1 MLKKGHRKRVGKLV
15 VLEDLSKTWE
25 RNEKRDRALFLE
37 KLFKENSA
45 TGNHGN
51 LGNMGSIG
59 NMVNVGNNGNNASGN
74 TTPYRSVSP
83 LSGANT
89 PSKHSPRLVPL
100 DFTPSLPKCI

>member
-1 MLKKGHRKRVGKLV
+1 LLKKGHRKRIGKLV

-45 TGNHGN
+45 A
-51 LGNMGSIG
+51 
-59 NMVNVGNNGNNASGN
+59 GNNGNTGN
-74 TTPYRSVSP
+74 TGNVGNMPNNGSDKSGSSTPHRSVSP
-83 LSGANT
+83 FSGATT
-89 PSKHSPRLVPL
+89 PPKHSPRLVPL

>member
-1 MLKKGHRKRVGKLV
+1 LLKKGHRKRVGKLV

-45 TGNHGN
+45 
-51 LGNMGSIG
+51 S
-59 NMVNVGNNGNNASGN
+59 GNNGNMGNNGSDVSGSSS
-74 TTPYRSVSP
+74 PHRSISP
-83 LSGANT
+83 FSGANT
-89 PSKHSPRLVPL
+89 PPKHSPRLVPL